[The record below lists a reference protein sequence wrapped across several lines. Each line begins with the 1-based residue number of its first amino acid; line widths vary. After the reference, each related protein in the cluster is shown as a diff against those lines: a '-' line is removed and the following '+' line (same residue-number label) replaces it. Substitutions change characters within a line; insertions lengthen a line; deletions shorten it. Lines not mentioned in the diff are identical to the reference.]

1 MEKLK
6 ALLKRFKASE
16 QTISM
21 ILGVLVVLVVGALVI
36 NYFRNVRQPKEG
48 QPITEET
55 TSQEATSQQPIK
67 LEDLPTVYTVK
78 AGDNL
83 WQIAQTI
90 YGSGYN
96 WVDIARENNLKN
108 PNLVYAGQELKIP
121 KVEPKTPKIS
131 HPTKSLEPITGET
144 YTVVKGD
151 NLWQI
156 ALRAYGDG
164 YQWVKIARE
173 NKLANPN
180 LIHSGNILKIPR

>member
-1 MEKLK
+1 MEKIK
-6 ALLKRFKASE
+6 TLLKKFKANE

-21 ILGVLVVLVVGALVI
+21 ILGVLVILVVGALII
-36 NYFRNVRQPKEG
+36 NYFHNAQPAKEN
-48 QPITEET
+48 QSASEEIAT
-55 TSQEATSQQPIK
+55 QESGSQPIK
-67 LEDLPTVYTVK
+67 LEELPTVYTVK

-83 WQIAQTI
+83 WKIAETV

-96 WVDIARENNLKN
+96 WVDIAKENHLKN

-121 KVEPKTPKIS
+121 KAEPITPKIS
-131 HPTKSLEPITGET
+131 QSTEVVEPITGET

-156 ALRAYGDG
+156 AVRAYGDG

-173 NKLANPN
+173 SKLANPD